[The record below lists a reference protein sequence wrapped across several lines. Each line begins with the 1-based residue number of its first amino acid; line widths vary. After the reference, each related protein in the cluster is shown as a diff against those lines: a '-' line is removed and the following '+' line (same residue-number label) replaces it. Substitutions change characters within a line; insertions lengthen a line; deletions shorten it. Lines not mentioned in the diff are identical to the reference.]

1 MSTKK
6 QKREKLQKARE
17 ETAKREF
24 KCTTTQ
30 TLIGIFALALMFFAW
45 GSHLLPVTDPVE
57 SNYALTAKEMVLS
70 GNWLSPQIYGHFG
83 LINLPWCTGSCPS
96 HTAFSALPILPHVS
110 LPPSAG
116 LQRSHFLSGISAG
129 LRKIT

>member
-6 QKREKLQKARE
+6 QKRERLQNAQK

-24 KCTTTQ
+24 KYTTAQ

-70 GNWLSPQIYGHFG
+70 GNWLGPANTDSF
-83 LINLPWCTGSCPS
+83 W
-96 HTAFSALPILPHVS
+96 V
-110 LPPSAG
+110 
-116 LQRSHFLSGISAG
+116 
-129 LRKIT
+129 

>member
-6 QKREKLQKARE
+6 QKRERLQKARE

-24 KCTTTQ
+24 KYTTAQ

-57 SNYALTAKEMVLS
+57 SNYALTAKEMVYSLCS
-70 GNWLSPQIYGHFG
+70 DYSTPFSKEKSVFFTVKI
-83 LINLPWCTGSCPS
+83 PS
-96 HTAFSALPILPHVS
+96 L
-110 LPPSAG
+110 
-116 LQRSHFLSGISAG
+116 
-129 LRKIT
+129 